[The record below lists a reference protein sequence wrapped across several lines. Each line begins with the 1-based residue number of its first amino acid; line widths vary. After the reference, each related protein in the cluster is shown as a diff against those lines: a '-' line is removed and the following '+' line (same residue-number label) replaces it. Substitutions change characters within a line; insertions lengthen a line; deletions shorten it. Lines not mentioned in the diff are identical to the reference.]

1 MSGVA
6 PLRTWAEM
14 VKLSHS
20 VFALPFALLAA
31 FLAGRSIEGRGF
43 PYWGQLGLIL
53 VCMVSARSVAMT
65 FNRIVDAAIDGRNPR
80 TSSRPLPAGRL
91 SASAAWVML
100 GLSAVT
106 FGLGCLGFRLFF
118 ENVWPFVLSGPV
130 LLFLGGYSFT
140 KRFTK
145 WSHFYLGVALS
156 LSPLAAWIAISPT
169 SLGWEVLVLMSAVA
183 LWVGGFDIIY
193 SCQDID
199 IDRREGL
206 YSLPSRLGPD
216 AALWIARS
224 SHALAVV
231 AFIAIGRVY
240 HLGMLYAL
248 GVAMVAVLL
257 VVENSLVRPGDYSKV
272 NVAFFTINGVVSL
285 MLGGLAIID
294 ILVALPSVAT

>member
-1 MSGVA
+1 
-6 PLRTWAEM
+6 
-14 VKLSHS
+14 
-20 VFALPFALLAA
+20 
-31 FLAGRSIEGRGF
+31 
-43 PYWGQLGLIL
+43 
-53 VCMVSARSVAMT
+53 
-65 FNRIVDAAIDGRNPR
+65 
-80 TSSRPLPAGRL
+80 
-91 SASAAWVML
+91 ML